1 MPNDRLR
8 TLCNCPE
15 CGGKGTIVCPE
26 CEGDG
31 RYSYVSL
38 ADAVIPKGIAHEDE
52 LRRLVQDARR
62 VNSQAKR
69 LTALVPA
76 AAASYESQRKATIF
90 AIETEAERL
99 LQT

>member
-1 MPNDRLR
+1 MT

-15 CGGKGTIVCPE
+15 CGGNGTIVCPE

-31 RYSYVSL
+31 HYSYVSL
-38 ADAVIPKGIAHEDE
+38 ADAVIPNGIAHEDE

-69 LTALVPA
+69 LTALIPA
-76 AAASYESQRKATIF
+76 AAASYDSQRKAAIF

-99 LQT
+99 LKS

>member
-1 MPNDRLR
+1 MT

-26 CEGDG
+26 CEGKG
-31 RYSYVSL
+31 TYRYANL
-38 ADAVIPKGIAHEDE
+38 ANAVIPKGIAHEDE

-76 AAASYESQRKATIF
+76 AAHSYESQRKATIF

-99 LQT
+99 LQS